1 MSEGEKDLRRAGTY
15 MIVLGVDPGSRV
27 TGYGVVATDNNGGL
41 DLVECGVIRI
51 SVDEPLAQRLL
62 EILEGVGVVIE
73 RTRPDVLCVEGVFYG
88 QNAHTALVLGHAHAA
103 VMLAAATRGIPVTE
117 YPPAQIKKAVVGTG
131 RAGKEQVA
139 FMVKKHLSLD
149 GPPTPT
155 DAADGVAIALCHLF
169 NAGARVRA
177 GAEARSGGVGRKHLD
192 QPDPR

>member
-1 MSEGEKDLRRAGTY
+1 MPEGEKDLRRDGAY

-41 DLVECGVIRI
+41 ALVECGVIRT
-51 SVDEPLAQRLL
+51 SVDEPLAERLL

-117 YPPAQIKKAVVGTG
+117 YPPAQIKNAVVGTG

-139 FMVKKHLSLD
+139 FMVEKHLSLD
-149 GPPTPT
+149 GPPTPA

-169 NAGARVRA
+169 NPGVRVRA
-177 GAEARSGGVGRKHLD
+177 DATARRGGVGRKHLD